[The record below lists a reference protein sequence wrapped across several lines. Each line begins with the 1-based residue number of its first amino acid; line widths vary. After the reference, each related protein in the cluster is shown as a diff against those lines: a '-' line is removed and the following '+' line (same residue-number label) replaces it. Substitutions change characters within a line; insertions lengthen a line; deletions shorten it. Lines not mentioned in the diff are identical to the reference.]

1 MNNKKLSTTALAM
14 IIFIAVFGFGN
25 IANNYKEVGINSAVT
40 FVVVALIF
48 FLPMSLIMAEFGSFA
63 KDRTAGIYSWIEIG
77 MGKKVA
83 YIAIWSYFVANI
95 FYLPTLGT
103 RVPTYLSFVIYG
115 DANIGNTSMALLA
128 ALTMIIAVVIGIKYE
143 KAFEKVST
151 FIGYLS
157 LFVAFIFIAAGLYEY
172 LFGNPSTVVT
182 AKSFTI
188 DFSSRVGIGTFL
200 GTFSWIIFAFGG
212 SELCGTYVDKIDNP
226 ERNFPRAILLSSAII
241 AVLYVAGIFAIASF
255 GTVEEF
261 SKVSLIN
268 AVLSGYKFMGDKLA
282 FGMWFIRFVALS
294 YVLITLVALVLWS
307 VALSKAVFSE
317 VPEGTF
323 PHWLTAKNKFGVLQN
338 ALIFQTV
345 LGLIFI
351 AITTLGGDAAEELY
365 SKIYDMSTMAFIVPY
380 FFLALSYIHFRKIG
394 HVSSFQLVKNKK
406 LSVAI
411 GMFLVLLIIL
421 SLIFSGIDI
430 SKPLSDQIETIKLY
444 YGGLVMFLLI
454 GYIIKFLNKKS
465 YDNSNSCQCTET
477 KK

>member
-1 MNNKKLSTTALAM
+1 MNKKKLSTTALAM

-40 FVVVALIF
+40 FVLVALVY
-48 FLPMSLIMAEFGSFA
+48 FLPMSLIMAEFGSYA

-95 FYLPTLGT
+95 FYLPTLAT

-128 ALTMIIAVVIGIKYE
+128 AITMIIAVIIGIKCE

-157 LFVAFIFIAAGLYEY
+157 LFVAFIFIAAGFYVY
-172 LFGNPSTVVT
+172 LFGNPSTIIT
-182 AKSFTI
+182 ANSFSL
-188 DFSSRVGIGTFL
+188 DLSNKAGLSSFLSTFA
-200 GTFSWIIFAFGG
+200 WIIFAFGG

-226 ERNFPRAILLSSAII
+226 EKNFSKGILLSSGII
-241 AVLYVAGIFAIASF
+241 AVFYVAGILAISAF

-261 SKVSLIN
+261 SQVSLVN

-282 FGMWFIRFVALS
+282 FGMWFIRFIALS

-317 VPEGTF
+317 VPEDTF
-323 PHWLTAKNKFGVLQN
+323 PQWLTSKNKFGVLQN
-338 ALIFQTV
+338 ALIFQTL
-345 LGLIFI
+345 LGLVFI

-365 SKIYDMSTMAFIVPY
+365 FKIYDMSTMAFIIPY
-380 FFLALSYIHFRKIG
+380 FFLALSYIHFRRDG
-394 HVSSFQLVKNKK
+394 HVSSFQLVKSAK
-406 LSVAI
+406 L
-411 GMFLVLLIIL
+411 GMFIGAFLVVLVFV

-430 SKPLSDQIETIKLY
+430 TKTLSEQMDTIKLY
-444 YGGLVMFLLI
+444 YGGLIMFLSVGFLV
-454 GYIIKFLNKKS
+454 KFLNNRSCNCSKK
-465 YDNSNSCQCTET
+465 
-477 KK
+477 